1 MTCETE
7 GCHVYIRRYEEHL
20 PFILPLTTSLKTPL
34 QRKTSQQPAC
44 HAPLSHARRLPD
56 NSSKSWKSPLTRSVH
71 QEPKASNKKNPMYL
85 CNLNKQALVKVL
97 YPHHNPR
104 SSTVCPTRASRTT
117 SSLRNKFK
125 PWWILSRNTPASTI
139 RGTESIRTTAQNWTC
154 GSSVQACSPA
164 LPTYSAASTLNR
176 RGRPS
181 AK

>member
-1 MTCETE
+1 MKKNRSTLVRESSKAGRGPPHPKPVKDKGLTVAT
-7 GCHVYIRRYEEHL
+7 GALSAEEL
-20 PFILPLTTSLKTPL
+20 PFAEDQFDSLA
-34 QRKTSQQPAC
+34 PASFREETVV
-44 HAPLSHARRLPD
+44 LL
-56 NSSKSWKSPLTRSVH
+56 K
-71 QEPKASNKKNPMYL
+71 EPKASNKKNPMYL

-97 YPHHNPR
+97 HPHHNPR
-104 SSTVCPTRASRTT
+104 SSTVCPTRTSRTT

-125 PWWILSRNTPASTI
+125 PWWILSRNTPAFTI